1 MFRLLSVPAFF
12 PLWLGQVISQI
23 GDRALGLALGFF
35 VFKETGSVTATAL
48 LALSVYLP
56 GLLFGSFAGVLTD
69 RWDRRRVLIIS
80 QILQGAV
87 MLLLLLATQPG
98 WLWVA
103 YAVTFAELTLSLV
116 AMPAGAALLPS
127 LVGEE
132 RLGRAN
138 ATLSVGT
145 TVARLLGPPLGGV
158 LVASAGVR
166 GVVIFDT
173 LTFLGAAL
181 CFMRLPRVPVTQ
193 SVSDTAPDTLIG
205 SWRALAT
212 EWRAGLHVIRHNRVI
227 LGLLV
232 VLGLTSLGGTLI
244 DSAYMPFVQGVL
256 HADAAQVGL
265 LSTVMGASTL
275 LGGVIASWAVG
286 RLPLARL
293 AAGGTLLVGA
303 LMLLMYTQTSLTVM
317 FAVTAVL
324 GVPMVVSNVA
334 TSTLV
339 QLATP
344 DAYRGRVYGAL
355 GTTTALAGVIATGG
369 AALIGAQIGPVRL
382 LTVAGGLTLL
392 GAVAATVLL
401 RPPSAPV
408 GDRHAVGTPGEDAT
422 T

>member
-80 QILQGAV
+80 QLLQGAV

-103 YAVTFAELTLSLV
+103 YAVTFAELTLSLI

-132 RLGRAN
+132 RLGHAN

-158 LVASAGVR
+158 LMTLAGVR

-173 LTFLGAAL
+173 LSFLGAAL
-181 CFMRLPRVPVTQ
+181 CFTRLPRVRVAPP
-193 SVSDTAPDTLIG
+193 VSDAAPDTLVG
-205 SWRALAT
+205 SWRTLAG

-227 LGLLV
+227 
-232 VLGLTSLGGTLI
+232 LGLTSLGGTLI

-256 HADAAQVGL
+256 QANAAQVGL

-286 RLPLARL
+286 RLPLGRL

-344 DAYRGRVYGAL
+344 GAYRGRVYGAL
-355 GTTTALAGVIATGG
+355 GTTTALAGVIATGA
-369 AALIGAQIGPVRL
+369 AALVGAQVGPIRL

-392 GAVAATVLL
+392 GAVAAMLLL
-401 RPPSAPV
+401 RPPSAAS
-408 GDRHAVGTPGEDAT
+408 GNRHAVGTPGEDVT